1 MKIAIG
7 ADHGGFALKTQL
19 IEYLKNKNYELS
31 DEGTYSVESCDYPV
45 FAKKVAGKVASGECD
60 LGVLVCTSGIGMS
73 IAANKVKGAR
83 AALVR
88 DASDAEMSRR
98 HNNANVICFGAK
110 ATSFEKAA
118 ECLDI
123 FLNTKFDGGRHIR
136 RVNMFED

>member
-7 ADHGGFALKTQL
+7 SDHGGFALKTQL
-19 IEYLKNKNYELS
+19 VEYLKNKNYELS
-31 DEGTYSVESCDYPV
+31 DEGTFNEESCDYPV

-73 IAANKVKGAR
+73 IAANKVKGSR

-88 DASDAEMSRR
+88 DAFDAEMSRR
-98 HNNANVICFGAK
+98 HNDANVICFGAK
-110 ATSFEKAA
+110 SISVEKAT

-123 FLNTKFDGGRHIR
+123 FLTAKFDGGRHVK
-136 RVNMFED
+136 RVAMFDE